1 MPDLEHIDDPKLLQ
15 QVASHLEKTV
25 VRQSK
30 EIARLRAEN
39 ARLQGREVSPQM
51 ELELLREQLAA
62 LQRQAFGPSSEKR
75 PRPTDGDTIPAEAPR
90 RGHGPRPQ
98 PDLPLEV
105 VSHELAEE
113 QRCCDECGA
122 PLQEMAGQAEVSE
135 EITVVGVE
143 YKVLRHE
150 RQKYRCGRCYS
161 KVVTAPGPPRL
172 ISGGRYSV
180 EFAAHVAEQKY
191 LDHLPLERQARAM
204 GRAGLEIDSQ
214 TLWDQIAALA
224 LHLQPTYE
232 ALLEKVLEAGTV
244 YADETYWPLFEK
256 TGTSR
261 WWTWCVVSDDIA
273 AYRVLPSRSQQAA
286 AEVLGDFAGTV
297 MSDGYSAY
305 QALERAGPRIR
316 LAHCWAHV
324 RRKFFEGL
332 DAYPEGEVAVGLI
345 NELFRIESTLPRLT
359 PGMAVGERDVVLAQR
374 LAGRAGH
381 SKPVISQLLHWALE
395 HRVKVLPQSKAG
407 RAIEYML
414 KLWPGLTRFLEDGA
428 VPLDNNAAERA
439 LRGVVVGRKNHYGS
453 RSKRGTEVAAL
464 FYTLFE
470 TAKLSQVDPRAYVT
484 TAAHRAIH
492 APGAVTLPSD
502 LQT

>member
-1 MPDLEHIDDPKLLQ
+1 MPNLERIDDPKLLQ

-39 ARLQGREVSPQM
+39 ARLRGRDVSPQM

-62 LQRQAFGPSSEKR
+62 LERQAFGPSSEKR
-75 PRPTDGDTIPAEAPR
+75 PRPQGGETAEATTPS

-98 PDLPLEV
+98 PDLPMEV
-105 VSHELAEE
+105 VSHALPEE
-113 QRCCDECGA
+113 HRRCDECGA
-122 PLQEMAGQAEVSE
+122 PLQEMAGQTEVSE
-135 EITVVGVE
+135 EITVVEVE

-150 RQKYRCGRCYS
+150 RQKYRCGHCYS
-161 KVVTAPGPPRL
+161 KVVTAPAPPKL

-180 EFAAHVAEQKY
+180 DFAAHVAEQKY

-204 GRAGLEIDSQ
+204 GRAGLDVDSQ
-214 TLWDQIAALA
+214 TLWDQIDALA
-224 LHLQPTYE
+224 LHLRPTYE
-232 ALLEKVLEAGTV
+232 ALLRKVLEADTV

-256 TGTSR
+256 SGTSR
-261 WWTWCVVSDDIA
+261 WWTWCVASDEIA
-273 AYRVLPSRSQQAA
+273 TYRLLPSRSQQAA

-305 QALERAGPRIR
+305 QTLERAGPRIR

-324 RRKFFEGL
+324 RRKFLEGL

-345 NELFRIESTLPRLT
+345 GELFRIEGGLPRIT
-359 PGMAVGERDVVLAQR
+359 PGLQGGERDEILNER
-374 LAGRAGH
+374 LAIRSEH
-381 SKPVISQLLHWALE
+381 SKPVVSRLLHWALE
-395 HRVKVLPQSKAG
+395 RRGYVLPQSKAG
-407 RAIEYML
+407 KAIEYML

-464 FYTLFE
+464 FYTLLE
-470 TAKLSQVDPRAYVT
+470 TAKLSQVDARAYVT
-484 TAAHRAIH
+484 TAARRAIK
-492 APGAVTLPSD
+492 APGTVTLPGD